1 VPTLG
6 GFNAK
11 YIRYLLKGFDMGKNS
26 KSWALWVGALLII
39 TACVIAYITT
49 KPAESNVSLI
59 KEPLLAYLSLD
70 TPR

>member
-1 VPTLG
+1 
-6 GFNAK
+6 
-11 YIRYLLKGFDMGKNS
+11 MGKNS